1 MIKLARI
8 LRDRDDLK
16 RYYTLFV
23 FLWGALGIS
32 LLILR
37 ALMDV
42 SPLPSLLSTFF
53 YFTVQSNILIT
64 VVTFL
69 YLKDYN
75 QTKMFDALC
84 YISAVNIF
92 ITSIVFH
99 TLLIPYMSGV
109 SFLNHITHTINPILY
124 LGLFFL
130 IMTPKIKLNT
140 FWISLIYPLIYMGLI
155 YLFIEPIFGNMLDLL
170 MPNFIGARFVYP
182 FLDPRTYPQGDPG
195 LLIFN
200 LLILAP
206 LIAFS
211 AFILLFFKQK
221 FELKITQ
228 K

>member
-16 RYYTLFV
+16 RHYTLFV
-23 FLWGALGIS
+23 FLWGTLGIA

-37 ALMDV
+37 ALMDQ
-42 SPLPSLLSTFF
+42 SPFPSLLSTFF

-64 VVTFL
+64 IIAYL
-69 YLKDYN
+69 YLKN
-75 QTKMFDALC
+75 QNRTLFFDSLC
-84 YISAVNIF
+84 YIAAVNIL

-130 IMTPKIKLNT
+130 IMTPNIELKK
-140 FWISLIYPLIYMGLI
+140 FWYSLIYPLIYIGFV
-155 YLFIEPIFGNMLDLL
+155 YLLIEPFFGNMLDIL
-170 MPNFIGARFVYP
+170 MPNFVGARFVYP
-182 FLDPRTYPQGDPG
+182 FLDPRTYAQGMPG

-200 LLILAP
+200 FLILAP

-211 AFILLFFKQK
+211 AFILLFLKLK
-221 FELKITQ
+221 FEQKISQ